1 MRVHDAFIVRYDA
14 TKDCSL
20 SLPEHSD
27 TSAISFTVRIPP
39 ENSWFVI

>member
-14 TKDCSL
+14 QDKSL

-27 TSAISFTVRIPP
+27 TSSMSFTVALNQR
-39 ENSWFVI
+39 ND